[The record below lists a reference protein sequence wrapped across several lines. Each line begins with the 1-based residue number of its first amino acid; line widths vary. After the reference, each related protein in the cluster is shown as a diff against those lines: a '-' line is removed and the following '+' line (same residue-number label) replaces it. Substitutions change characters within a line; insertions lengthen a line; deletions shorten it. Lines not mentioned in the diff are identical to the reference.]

1 MHSRELSSRF
11 KEITTSLVIFI
22 EIIPSI
28 LVGFKSRWYL
38 IDDQNLL
45 QWSMCASF
53 SLFHIVLTTNKKSLL
68 SFLVKKSALV
78 QKDGKS
84 FSSFSVKNLING
96 QVACRWSKKH
106 LTGQPKSKHK
116 TATSNLFP

>member
-1 MHSRELSSRF
+1 
-11 KEITTSLVIFI
+11 
-22 EIIPSI
+22 
-28 LVGFKSRWYL
+28 
-38 IDDQNLL
+38 
-45 QWSMCASF
+45 MCASF

-96 QVACRWSKKH
+96 QVACRCSKKH